1 MYHMAGMLENATLM
15 AVELHITVL
24 MGLNWLDG
32 PIGTVRLMEL
42 GVQRNYLPACVS
54 CKLDVLF
61 ICMKDSIHSMKH
73 KEC

>member
-1 MYHMAGMLENATLM
+1 MAGMVESATLM

-32 PIGTVRLMEL
+32 LIGTVRLMER

-54 CKLDVLF
+54 CKLDFLL
-61 ICMKDSIHSMKH
+61 ICMKDSSHSMKH

>member
-1 MYHMAGMLENATLM
+1 MYRMAGMLESATLM

-32 PIGTVRLMEL
+32 LIGTVRLMEL
-42 GVQRNYLPACVS
+42 GVQRSYLPACVS
-54 CKLDVLF
+54 CKLDFLF
-61 ICMKDSIHSMKH
+61 SCMKESIHSMKH